1 MSDACAR
8 AHALLDDWR
17 ASGADRLDPA
27 RFRAIEALQRRAQAL
42 QGEARRVLDETL
54 SGWLDAYA
62 ARIERERP
70 SCDDVTAAAAVAAA
84 SHVVAPGPLAALL
97 DYLAAQPRAEGVGL
111 PERTQAGGARAFP
124 EPALLDY
131 FRETWSRVSTERQLR
146 TALDQV
152 PKNAGPL
159 NSSSLVHRA
168 LTQMHALSPAY
179 LRQFLSYVDAL
190 SWLEQATGERA
201 PAADEPA
208 ARRGARSGRGK

>member
-27 RFRAIEALQRRAQAL
+27 RFRALEALLRRAQVL
-42 QGEARRVLDETL
+42 QGEARSVLDATL

-62 ARIERERP
+62 ARVARAGASRAEARP
-70 SCDDVTAAAAVAAA
+70 AAAGAVM
-84 SHVVAPGPLAALL
+84 PGPLAALV
-97 DYLAAQPRAEGVGL
+97 DYVAAQPRAEGIGL
-111 PERTQAGGARAFP
+111 PARAPAGGARAFP

-208 ARRGARSGRGK
+208 AKRGGRGGRAR